1 MYKETIN
8 KNNNNNNNADIIQV
22 QIYKNNERKINVIK
36 EVFKEL
42 TSKDDK
48 LREYFKDTPLTQI
61 YSDVRI
67 AGSIVAGIKFK
78 NIKNLAHKINV
89 VEEIPYSEEQ
99 EKLIDKYED
108 LIMEQKVLGDIFQDL
123 DIEME

>member
-1 MYKETIN
+1 MYKEITN
-8 KNNNNNNNADIIQV
+8 KNNNADIIQV
-22 QIYKNNERKINVIK
+22 QIYKNNERKMNIVK
-36 EVFKEL
+36 EMFKEL

-48 LREYFKDTPLTQI
+48 LRKYFKDTPLSQM
-61 YSDVRI
+61 YSDIRI
-67 AGSIVAGIKFK
+67 AGSIVAGINLR

-99 EKLIDKYED
+99 EKLIEKYED

-123 DIEME
+123 EIEME